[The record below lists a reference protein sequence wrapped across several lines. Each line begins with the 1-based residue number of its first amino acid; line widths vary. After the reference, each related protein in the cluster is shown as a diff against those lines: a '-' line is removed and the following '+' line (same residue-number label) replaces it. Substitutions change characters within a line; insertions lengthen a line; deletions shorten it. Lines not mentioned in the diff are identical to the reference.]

1 VCAIAGTSPYADR
14 VAQFEACL
22 VDAYD
27 TIVTCDFSVLRRE
40 LPVLAGLSEDH
51 WNDDYGRLS
60 PLLNDGRMS
69 KAAAF
74 GEILRAR
81 GLEPRAELVREM
93 VKADQELLIANS
105 QLFDDTI
112 PFLESLRARGIKI
125 AIVSNCTE
133 NTRPMLVSLGV
144 AALADALVL
153 SCEVGAAKPAA
164 DIFRCALDRLGV
176 TADAA
181 VFVDDQPGYCAG
193 SVAVGISTA
202 QIVRGE
208 IDGRAP
214 AAGATVVRSLPE
226 VEAMFT
232 A

>member
-1 VCAIAGTSPYADR
+1 MPR
-14 VAQFEACL
+14 LEACL

-40 LPVLAGLSEDH
+40 LPALAGLPVDG
-51 WNDDYGRLS
+51 WNEDYGRLS

-69 KAAAF
+69 KAEAF

-81 GLEPRAELVREM
+81 GLEPRPELVREM
-93 VKADQELLIANS
+93 VRRDQELLTANTR
-105 QLFDDTI
+105 LFDDAI
-112 PFLESLRARGIKI
+112 PFLEKLRTRGVKI

-144 AALADALVL
+144 DALADIMVL

-164 DIFRCALDRLGV
+164 EIFRCALDRLEV

-181 VFVDDQPGYCAG
+181 VFVDDQAGFCAG
-193 SVAVGISTA
+193 SAAVGIRA
-202 QIVRGE
+202 VQIVRGE
-208 IDGRAP
+208 LDGKASQGAP
-214 AAGATVVRSLPE
+214 VVRSLPE
-226 VEAMFT
+226 VEAMFGR
-232 A
+232 